1 MANIGGMQQQR
12 PMGQWQGGPGGMV
25 PGPGGMVPGPGGMV
39 QGPGGMAQG
48 PGGMVQGPGMVHVQ
62 RSATP
67 GGPQV
72 RPMMGG
78 FQQMQVDGPYFDII
92 SLPNFS

>member
-12 PMGQWQGGPGGMV
+12 PMGQWQG
-25 PGPGGMVPGPGGMV
+25 GPGGMVPGPGGMV